1 MSIAA
6 ATNLAG
12 IVTGSPY
19 VGYSYAYP
27 HKTAYRQFAGPISLQ
42 RVWQSEPLDS
52 LFLYVH
58 IPFCEYR
65 CGFCNLFTLSQPA
78 DALTTRYLDALTR
91 EMAAYQDALASPQFT
106 RLAIGGGTPTFLT
119 IEELDRLFMLIE
131 QLSGTARL
139 AAPLSCEGSPAT
151 LSAEKLALLHERGV
165 TRFSLGIQSFEE
177 RDLQTLGRPQKR
189 AEVEQALTLLAVKR
203 FPITN
208 LDLIYG
214 SSSQTEASWSA
225 TINRAVEFSPEEIYL
240 YPLYV
245 RPLTG
250 LSRLGQWDDWRLK
263 LYRAGRDQL
272 LEAGYTQVS
281 MRMFARD
288 AAANATGP
296 TYCCQNDGMVGL
308 GCGARSY
315 TRGLHY
321 SREYAVKSANVA
333 GILADYIC
341 KTGEDFA
348 QVEYGF
354 ELSEQEQ
361 RRRVLILSLLQAEGL
376 NCDSYESRFGT
387 EVLDDFPQL
396 HDLTATNLA
405 AMDGNRLQLTPA
417 GLERSDAIG
426 PWLYSAEVVQR
437 MEQYAWR

>member
-6 ATNLAG
+6 AANLAD
-12 IVTGSPY
+12 VLAGSPY
-19 VGYSYAYP
+19 LGYSYAYP
-27 HKTAYRQFAGPISLQ
+27 HKTAYRRFAASLPLQ
-42 RVWQSEPLDS
+42 QVWQTEPHDS

-65 CGFCNLFTLSQPA
+65 CGFCNLFTLSQPE
-78 DALTTRYLDALTR
+78 DSLTTRYLAALEREADA
-91 EMAAYQDALASPQFT
+91 YHGALASPQFS

-119 IEELDRLFMLIE
+119 LEELDRLFLVME
-131 QLSGTARL
+131 RL
-139 AAPLSCEGSPAT
+139 AGTKRLNVPLSCEGSPAT
-151 LSAEKLALLHERGV
+151 LTPEKLALLRERGV

-189 AEVEQALTLLAVKR
+189 AEVEQALSLLDAQR

-214 SSSQTEASWSA
+214 SSSQTLASWLS
-225 TINRAVEFSPEEIYL
+225 TIERAIAFAPEEIYL

-250 LSRLGQWDDWRLK
+250 LSRLEEWDDWRLQ

-272 LEAGYTQVS
+272 LSDGYQQTS
-281 MRMFARD
+281 MRMFTR
-288 AAANATGP
+288 AAADAVTGP
-296 TYCCQNDGMVGL
+296 VYCCQHDGMVGL

-315 TRGLHY
+315 TRTLHY
-321 SREYAVKSANVA
+321 SREYAVKSPHVA
-333 GILADYIC
+333 GILADYIG
-341 KTGEDFA
+341 KSAADFA
-348 QVEYGF
+348 QVEYGIR
-354 ELSEQEQ
+354 LDAHEQ
-361 RRRVLILSLLQAEGL
+361 RRRELILSLLQVEGL
-376 NCDSYESRFGT
+376 DCSQYAHRFRT
-387 EVLDDFPQL
+387 DVFEDFPQL
-396 HDLTATNLA
+396 QELTSHHLA
-405 AMDGNRLQLTPA
+405 ELAGDRLRLTPT

-426 PWLYSAEVVQR
+426 PWLYSADVAQQ